1 MGLLRLKD
9 MNKKNKQNLII
20 GLIFF
25 IFIICIFISSIYKSI
40 SLKRKIYRDYPAI
53 TRVDKFDCIVINK
66 YSPPE
71 DLLRNS
77 PTIVFVTLDDN
88 KKYRI
93 WTEFD
98 LQNGRGI
105 NEILE
110 VGDKLVKKSRND
122 TIKLIK
128 LQDSLTK
135 RHLFLLINDT
145 SLQDR

>member
-1 MGLLRLKD
+1 MY
-9 MNKKNKQNLII
+9 KKNKSNLVF

-25 IFIICIFISSIYKSI
+25 FFIICFFMSSIYKSI
-40 SLKRKIYRDYPAI
+40 SLKRKIYSDYPAI
-53 TRVDKFDCIVINK
+53 TMLDKFDCIVINK

-77 PTIVFVTLDDN
+77 PTIVFVTLDNN

-93 WTEFD
+93 WAEVD
-98 LQNGRGI
+98 LENGRGI

-110 VGDKLVKKSRND
+110 VGDNLVKESRND
-122 TIKLIK
+122 TIELIK

-145 SLQDR
+145 SLRD

>member
-1 MGLLRLKD
+1 MY
-9 MNKKNKQNLII
+9 KKNKPNLIF

-40 SLKRKIYRDYPAI
+40 GLKRKIYSDYPAI
-53 TRVDKFDCIVINK
+53 TMLDKFDCIVINK

-77 PTIVFVTLDDN
+77 STIVFVTLDDN
-88 KKYRI
+88 KRYRI
-93 WTEFD
+93 WAEVD
-98 LQNGRGI
+98 LENGRGI

-122 TIKLIK
+122 TIEIIK
-128 LQDSLTK
+128 LQHSLTK

-145 SLQDR
+145 SLQD